1 MKLEMRVYNMDVAL
15 DLDDDQYYDQL
26 AVLENVKALIHS
38 LEQFDSVYLHVETV
52 REDAEEEVVEV
63 EGSPISDDVE
73 PYRFAEDQA
82 ATTDKQ
88 AA

>member
-1 MKLEMRVYNMDVAL
+1 MKLEMRVFNLDVAL
-15 DLDDDQYYDQL
+15 ELDDDQYYDQL
-26 AVLENVKALIHS
+26 AVLENVKTLIHS

-52 REDAEEEVVEV
+52 REDTEEVV

-82 ATTDKQ
+82 ATVDKI

>member
-1 MKLEMRVYNMDVAL
+1 MKLEMRVFNLDVAL
-15 DLDDDQYYDQL
+15 ELDDDQYYDQL
-26 AVLENVKALIHS
+26 AVLENVKTLIHS

-52 REDAEEEVVEV
+52 REDTEVV

-73 PYRFAEDQA
+73 PYRFAENQA
-82 ATTDKQ
+82 ATVDKI

>member
-1 MKLEMRVYNMDVAL
+1 MKLEMRVFNLDVAL
-15 DLDDDQYYDQL
+15 ELDDDQYYDQL
-26 AVLENVKALIHS
+26 AVLENVKTLIHS

-52 REDAEEEVVEV
+52 REDTEEVV

-73 PYRFAEDQA
+73 PYRFAENQA
-82 ATTDKQ
+82 ATVDKI

>member
-1 MKLEMRVYNMDVAL
+1 MKLEMRVFNLDVAVE
-15 DLDDDQYYDQL
+15 LDDDQYYDQL
-26 AVLENVKALIHS
+26 AVLENVKTLIHS

-52 REDAEEEVVEV
+52 REDT

-82 ATTDKQ
+82 ATVDKI

>member
-1 MKLEMRVYNMDVAL
+1 MKLEMRVFNLDVAVE
-15 DLDDDQYYDQL
+15 LDDDQYYDQL
-26 AVLENVKALIHS
+26 AVLENVKTLIHS

-52 REDAEEEVVEV
+52 REDTEVV

-82 ATTDKQ
+82 ATVDKI

>member
-1 MKLEMRVYNMDVAL
+1 MKLEMRVFNLDVAVE
-15 DLDDDQYYDQL
+15 LDDDQYYDQL
-26 AVLENVKALIHS
+26 AVLENVKTLIHS

-52 REDAEEEVVEV
+52 REDTEVV

-73 PYRFAEDQA
+73 PYRFAENQA
-82 ATTDKQ
+82 ATVDKI

>member
-1 MKLEMRVYNMDVAL
+1 MKLEMRVFNLDVAV

-26 AVLENVKALIHS
+26 AVLENVKTLIHS

-52 REDAEEEVVEV
+52 REDTEVV

-82 ATTDKQ
+82 ATVDKI

>member
-1 MKLEMRVYNMDVAL
+1 MKLEMRVFNLDVAVE
-15 DLDDDQYYDQL
+15 LDDDQYYDQL
-26 AVLENVKALIHS
+26 AVLENVKTLIHS
-38 LEQFDSVYLHVETV
+38 LEQFNSVYLHVETV
-52 REDAEEEVVEV
+52 REDTEVV

-82 ATTDKQ
+82 ATVDKI

>member
-1 MKLEMRVYNMDVAL
+1 MKLEMRVFNLDVAVE
-15 DLDDDQYYDQL
+15 LDDDQYYDQL
-26 AVLENVKALIHS
+26 AVLENVKTLIHS

-52 REDAEEEVVEV
+52 REDTEEVV

-82 ATTDKQ
+82 ATVDKI

>member
-1 MKLEMRVYNMDVAL
+1 MKLEMRVFNLDVAVE
-15 DLDDDQYYDQL
+15 LDDDQYYDQL
-26 AVLENVKALIHS
+26 AVLENVKTLIHS

-52 REDAEEEVVEV
+52 REETEEVV

-82 ATTDKQ
+82 ATVDKI

>member
-1 MKLEMRVYNMDVAL
+1 MKLEMRVFNLDVAVE
-15 DLDDDQYYDQL
+15 LDDDQYYDQL

-52 REDAEEEVVEV
+52 REDTEEEVV

-73 PYRFAEDQA
+73 PYRFAENQA
-82 ATTDKQ
+82 ATVDKI

>member
-1 MKLEMRVYNMDVAL
+1 MKLEMRVFNLDVAVE
-15 DLDDDQYYDQL
+15 LDDDQYYDQL
-26 AVLENVKALIHS
+26 AVLENVKTLIHS

-52 REDAEEEVVEV
+52 REDTEVV
-63 EGSPISDDVE
+63 EGSPIIDDVE

-82 ATTDKQ
+82 ATVDKI

>member
-1 MKLEMRVYNMDVAL
+1 MKLEMRVFNLDVCVE
-15 DLDDDQYYDQL
+15 LDDDQYYDQL
-26 AVLENVKALIHS
+26 EVLENVKSLVRS

>member
-1 MKLEMRVYNMDVAL
+1 MKLEMRVFNLDVAVE
-15 DLDDDQYYDQL
+15 LDDDQYYDQL
-26 AVLENVKALIHS
+26 AVLENVKTLIHS

-52 REDAEEEVVEV
+52 REDTEEEV

-82 ATTDKQ
+82 APVDKI

>member
-1 MKLEMRVYNMDVAL
+1 MKLEMRVFNLDVAL
-15 DLDDDQYYDQL
+15 ELDDDQYYDQL
-26 AVLENVKALIHS
+26 AVLENVKTLIHS

-52 REDAEEEVVEV
+52 REDTEVV

-82 ATTDKQ
+82 ATVDKI

>member
-1 MKLEMRVYNMDVAL
+1 MKLEMRVFNLDVAVE
-15 DLDDDQYYDQL
+15 LDDDQYYDQL

-52 REDAEEEVVEV
+52 REDTEVV
-63 EGSPISDDVE
+63 EGSPISDDIE

-82 ATTDKQ
+82 ATVDKI

>member
-1 MKLEMRVYNMDVAL
+1 MKLEMRVFNLDVAVE
-15 DLDDDQYYDQL
+15 LDDDQYYDQL
-26 AVLENVKALIHS
+26 AVLENVKTLIHS

-52 REDAEEEVVEV
+52 REDTEEV

-82 ATTDKQ
+82 ATVDKI

>member
-1 MKLEMRVYNMDVAL
+1 MKLEMRVFNLDVAVE
-15 DLDDDQYYDQL
+15 LDDDQYYDQL
-26 AVLENVKALIHS
+26 AVLENVKTLIHS

-52 REDAEEEVVEV
+52 REDTEIV

-82 ATTDKQ
+82 ATVDKI

>member
-1 MKLEMRVYNMDVAL
+1 MKLEMRVFNLDVAVE
-15 DLDDDQYYDQL
+15 LDDDQYYDQL
-26 AVLENVKALIHS
+26 AVLENVKTLIHS

-52 REDAEEEVVEV
+52 REDTEVV
-63 EGSPISDDVE
+63 EGSPISDDVA

-82 ATTDKQ
+82 ATVDKI